1 MSPLKQRLAR
11 GLCFRHPHVLTNL
24 CLVPIAKLTHPPH
37 GFGHSALH
45 LMGLTAAGAVHFS
58 LFSPVLAWGSV
69 CVCSRGSVVLL
80 TDKYGGRDGSP
91 GMTRIF
97 AALLPRDGF
106 KRMGPTKQWL
116 SLADMW
122 HRTFLFLKPW
132 HFWRCVRWPASHLC
146 SIFVYMCVLSSGCWC
161 CLVILFYLSREAL
174 TFLVRFLN
182 IFN

>member
-132 HFWRCVRWPASHLC
+132 HFGDALDGLPPISAPYLCICVFYHLDVDVVWSYC
-146 SIFVYMCVLSSGCWC
+146 FTC
-161 CLVILFYLSREAL
+161 REK
-174 TFLVRFLN
+174 R
-182 IFN
+182 